1 IEASKKRTRG
11 ATTCKEVW
19 WLPDG
24 DKIKIS
30 INSECQPIG
39 KNAPKLSSFLG
50 SLSRKS
56 IYAPLHYTDWRLMPQ
71 QYKDSMWDLIEG
83 KFEVDLLAKC
93 NIMNSLSK
101 KWKDFKANVK
111 VAWVKE
117 NIRDERVS
125 NQDWECLLKFWDSDK
140 AGERRRVAKENRK
153 NLPSGHTMG
162 TKSCARVRHEMRLAA
177 PGNEEP
183 SRADVY
189 IATHVRRDGK
199 PLNDEVAGY
208 IEKMKELKTRL
219 PTTGDDHGPNDVY
232 AQVLGADKPGST
244 RTYGLGSMKGVKNS
258 RMLMVKQA
266 LEAKKSAEDEVK
278 SVREEISEL
287 RKEQTKI
294 FALFQK
300 TNPDIN
306 VDDIVSSPLR
316 DDIDLNHNFNEGGSN
331 QVN

>member
-1 IEASKKRTRG
+1 MSQSQPRGRQNMATVASQSPNILTERNQRENTN
-11 ATTCKEVW
+11 
-19 WLPDG
+19 L
-24 DKIKIS
+24 
-30 INSECQPIG
+30 N
-39 KNAPKLSSFLG
+39 
-50 SLSRKS
+50 
-56 IYAPLHYTDWRLMPQ
+56 WRLMPQ

-140 AGERRRVAKENRK
+140 AG
-153 NLPSGHTMG
+153 
-162 TKSCARVRHEMRLAA
+162 RLAA

>member
-1 IEASKKRTRG
+1 MSQSQPRGRQNMATVASQSPNILTERNQRENTN
-11 ATTCKEVW
+11 
-19 WLPDG
+19 L
-24 DKIKIS
+24 
-30 INSECQPIG
+30 N
-39 KNAPKLSSFLG
+39 
-50 SLSRKS
+50 
-56 IYAPLHYTDWRLMPQ
+56 WRLMPQ

-117 NIRDERVS
+117 NIRDER
-125 NQDWECLLKFWDSDK
+125 
-140 AGERRRVAKENRK
+140 
-153 NLPSGHTMG
+153 
-162 TKSCARVRHEMRLAA
+162 RLAA

>member
-117 NIRDERVS
+117 NIRDER
-125 NQDWECLLKFWDSDK
+125 
-140 AGERRRVAKENRK
+140 
-153 NLPSGHTMG
+153 
-162 TKSCARVRHEMRLAA
+162 RLAA